1 VIADELTPE
10 QQEEVAAALQLCRA
24 YVYIYCVA
32 CMPCRR
38 VREVICGVCL
48 QFDLWD
54 FAPSLDEEEEA
65 LESGGFR
72 SMIAMR
78 AALASADDEK

>member
-1 VIADELTPE
+1 
-10 QQEEVAAALQLCRA
+10 
-24 YVYIYCVA
+24 
-32 CMPCRR
+32 MPCRR
-38 VREVICGVCL
+38 VQEVTCGVCL

-54 FAPSLDEEEEA
+54 LAPSLDEEEEA

-78 AALASADDEK
+78 AALASADDEQ